1 MSWIELVGFC
11 GSALAVWTYWMR
23 EMVPLR
29 VVAVAGCV
37 CFLTYGI
44 LIESYPIML
53 MESTLLPINS
63 YRLFQLLRPI
73 TRRVTS

>member
-11 GSALAVWTYWMR
+11 GSALAVWTYAMR

-29 VVAVAGCV
+29 TAAVAGCV

-44 LIESYPIML
+44 LIESYPIIL
-53 MESTLLPINS
+53 MESALLPINS
-63 YRLFQLLRPI
+63 YRLFQLLRP
-73 TRRVTS
+73 TPQAH